1 VARVRAPALARRSP
15 LTSGV
20 RVLIANHTSLVSGA
34 ERALLDLVAEPPPG
48 ASIEVACPEGD
59 LAERL
64 RESGVRVMPLRGSAG
79 SFKLHPVHTPLAAAE
94 LAVDALRLR
103 RLAGGRRFDIVHA
116 NSVRSGLSAVAAQ
129 AAGGAAAVVQVH
141 DYLPDGAV
149 ADGIRR
155 VLGHARLLLANS
167 RATATTLGPRLAA
180 EVVYNP
186 LDLDR
191 FDPARVD
198 RDAARRSLGLG
209 PDTPVAGVVAQ
220 ITPWKGQAVA
230 IDALARA
237 RERVPDAQ
245 LLLVGETKFTSAAT
259 RFDNRSYLRELE
271 ASVERL
277 GLAGAV
283 RFLGEREDVP
293 AVLRALDA
301 VLVPSSHEPF
311 GRIVAEALAMGTPV
325 LATSV
330 GGPAEILEH
339 GRTGL
344 LLDPHDPGAWSEALA
359 ELLTSPELRARLAG
373 AGRERALDFSRRA
386 YAERLGELWRRAAEQ
401 SPDL

>member
-1 VARVRAPALARRSP
+1 

-20 RVLIANHTSLVSGA
+20 RVLVANHTSLVSGA

-48 ASIEVACPEGD
+48 ASIEVACPKGE

-64 RESGVRVMPLRGSAG
+64 RDMDVPVVTLRGSAG
-79 SFKLHPVHTPLAAAE
+79 SFKLHPMHTPVAAAE
-94 LAVDALRLR
+94 LAGDALRLR
-103 RLAGGRRFDIVHA
+103 RLTGGKRFDIVHA

-141 DYLPDGAV
+141 DYLPEGVVAGA
-149 ADGIRR
+149 IRR
-155 VLGHARLLLANS
+155 VLGHARLLMANS
-167 RATATTLGPRLAA
+167 QATAATLGPRLAA

-198 RDAARRSLGLG
+198 REAARRSLGLEPG
-209 PDTPVAGVVAQ
+209 TPVAGVVAQ
-220 ITPWKGQAVA
+220 ITPWKGQELA
-230 IDALARA
+230 IAALARA

-259 RFDNRSYLRELE
+259 RYDNRSYLRDLE
-271 ASVERL
+271 ASVARL
-277 GLAGAV
+277 GLKEAV

-293 AVLRALDA
+293 AVLRALDV
-301 VLVPSSHEPF
+301 VLVPSGHEPF

-330 GGPAEILEH
+330 GGPAEILDH

-344 LLDPHDPGAWSEALA
+344 LIDPHDPGAWSDALA
-359 ELLTSPELRARLAG
+359 QLLTSPEQRARLAS

-386 YAERLGELWRRAAEQ
+386 YARRLGDLWRRAAEQ
-401 SPDL
+401 SPDV